1 VSTAG
6 QTLITSD
13 SESPRG
19 STSGGRPVALDQAR
33 AAPTPPGAADK
44 LLRLPLFYKILVAN
58 AVILAVA
65 VLVGGLLLA
74 RLGGVS
80 ATEAAR
86 WASILGA
93 SAVVVGATCSA
104 FLTRL
109 ALQPLREL
117 EASAER
123 VEQGD
128 LQTRAA
134 MSPLADTDMRRLVTL
149 FNRMLDRVELYRSR
163 QREVTV
169 RSLESEENARRW
181 VARKL
186 YDETAQSLAAVLLQL
201 RAAGR
206 RFGDAEEGQ
215 FDNLREALIEALESI
230 RQVAR
235 ELRPPELEEI
245 GLVPALAAQVRNL
258 SERSG
263 VEIHLDADSI
273 ESDLTTEEGLAL
285 YRIVSEALGNAARHA
300 GANSVDVRILRG
312 PDGVSAKIHDNG
324 AGFDVDAE
332 LERAGRGLG
341 LLEMRERALH
351 VGAELSIRSSEVE
364 GTTVS
369 INMPFGTER

>member
-1 VSTAG
+1 MSTAV

-13 SESPRG
+13 SDSPRG
-19 STSGGRPVALDQAR
+19 RAPNGRPVTLDRAR
-33 AAPTPPGAADK
+33 AAPAPPGLADK

-65 VLVGGLLLA
+65 VLIGGFLLA

-235 ELRPPELEEI
+235 ELRPPELDEI

-300 GANSVDVRILRG
+300 GAKSVDVRILRG

>member
-1 VSTAG
+1 V
-6 QTLITSD
+6 
-13 SESPRG
+13 
-19 STSGGRPVALDQAR
+19 
-33 AAPTPPGAADK
+33 
-44 LLRLPLFYKILVAN
+44 FYKIIVAN
-58 AVILAVA
+58 AVILSVA
-65 VLVGGLLLA
+65 ALIGGLFIA

-86 WASILGA
+86 LASILGA
-93 SAVVVGATCSA
+93 SAVVVGAVCSA
-104 FLTRL
+104 LLTRL
-109 ALQPLREL
+109 ALTPLREL

-128 LQTRAA
+128 LNTRAA
-134 MSPLADTDMRRLVTL
+134 MSPLADRDMRRLVSL

-186 YDETAQSLAAVLLQL
+186 YDDTAQSLAAVLLHL
-201 RAAGR
+201 RAAGQGV
-206 RFGDAEEGQ
+206 GDAEAGQ
-215 FDNLREALIEALESI
+215 FENLRKALIEALESI

-235 ELRPPELEEI
+235 ELRPPELDEI
-245 GLVPALAAQVRNL
+245 GLVPALAAQARNL

-263 VEIHLDADSI
+263 IEIHLDADSI
-273 ESDLTTEEGLAL
+273 EADLSTEEGLAL

-300 GANSVDVRILRG
+300 GARSVDVHIVRG
-312 PDGVSAKIHDNG
+312 PSGVSAEIHDNG

-351 VGAELSIRSSEVE
+351 VGAELSIQSSEAD

-369 INMPFGTER
+369 INMPFGTGR

>member
-1 VSTAG
+1 MSTAG
-6 QTLITSD
+6 QTIITSD
-13 SESPRG
+13 SKSRRG
-19 STSGGRPVALDQAR
+19 RASNGRPVELDR
-33 AAPTPPGAADK
+33 AQGTPVPPRPADK

-58 AVILAVA
+58 AVILAAA
-65 VLVGGLLLA
+65 VLIGGLLLA

-80 ATEAAR
+80 ATEAVR

-93 SAVVVGATCSA
+93 SAVVVGAACSA
-104 FLTRL
+104 ILTRL
-109 ALQPLREL
+109 ALQPLKEL

-123 VEQGD
+123 VERGD
-128 LQTRAA
+128 LQTRAD

-206 RFGDAEEGQ
+206 RFGEAEQGQ
-215 FDNLREALIEALESI
+215 FDGLRNALIEALESI

-235 ELRPPELEEI
+235 ELRPPELDEI
-245 GLVPALAAQVRNL
+245 GLLPALAAQVRNL
-258 SERSG
+258 SERTG
-263 VEIHLDADSI
+263 VDIHLDADSI
-273 ESDLTTEEGLAL
+273 ESDLTTEEGLAF

-300 GANSVDVRILRG
+300 GARRVDVRILRG
-312 PDGVSAKIHDNG
+312 PEGVSAEIHDNG
-324 AGFDVDAE
+324 VGFDVDAE

-351 VGAELSIRSSEVE
+351 VGAELSIQSSEVE

-369 INMPFGTER
+369 FNMPFVTER

>member
-1 VSTAG
+1 MSTSG
-6 QTLITSD
+6 QTLIKSD
-13 SESPRG
+13 SKSPRSRASNG
-19 STSGGRPVALDQAR
+19 QPVALDRAC
-33 AAPTPPGAADK
+33 AAPTPPGPADK

-65 VLVGGLLLA
+65 VLIGGLLLA

-80 ATEAAR
+80 AAEAAR

-93 SAVVVGATCSA
+93 SAVVVGAACSA
-104 FLTRL
+104 LLTRL

-123 VEQGD
+123 VERGD
-128 LQTRAA
+128 LQIRAA
-134 MSPLADTDMRRLVTL
+134 MSSLADTDMRRLVTL

-186 YDETAQSLAAVLLQL
+186 YDETAQSLAAVLLHL

-215 FDNLREALIEALESI
+215 FDHLREALIEALESI

-235 ELRPPELEEI
+235 ELRPPELDEI

-263 VEIHLDADSI
+263 VDIHLDADSI
-273 ESDLTTEEGLAL
+273 ESDLTTEESLAL

-300 GANSVDVRILRG
+300 GARSVDVRILRG
-312 PDGVSAKIHDNG
+312 PDGVSAEIHDNG
-324 AGFDVDAE
+324 TGFDVDAE
-332 LERAGRGLG
+332 MERAGRGLG

-351 VGAELSIRSSEVE
+351 VGAELSIQSSEVE

-369 INMPFGTER
+369 INMPFGTAR

>member
-1 VSTAG
+1 MSTAG
-6 QTLITSD
+6 QTFITSD

-19 STSGGRPVALDQAR
+19 RASNGRPVGLDRVR
-33 AAPTPPGAADK
+33 AAPTPPGPADK
-44 LLRLPLFYKILVAN
+44 LLGLPLFYKILVAN
-58 AVILAVA
+58 AVILGVA

-74 RLGGVS
+74 RLGGVTT
-80 ATEAAR
+80 TEAVR

-93 SAVVVGATCSA
+93 SAVVVGAACSA

-109 ALQPLREL
+109 ALKPLREL
-117 EASAER
+117 EALAER
-123 VEQGD
+123 VERGD
-128 LQTRAA
+128 LQTRAD
-134 MSPLADTDMRRLVTL
+134 MSPLADTDMRRLVAL

-206 RFGDAEEGQ
+206 RFGDAEQGQ
-215 FDNLREALIEALESI
+215 FENLRMALIEALESI

-235 ELRPPELEEI
+235 EMRPPELDEI
-245 GLVPALAAQVRNL
+245 GLVPALAAQVRGL

-263 VEIHLDADSI
+263 VGIHLDADSI
-273 ESDLTTEEGLAL
+273 ESDLTTEESLAL

-300 GANSVDVRILRG
+300 GAKSVDVRILRG
-312 PDGVSAKIHDNG
+312 PDGVSAEIHDNG

-351 VGAELSIRSSEVE
+351 VGAELSIQSSEVE

-369 INMPFGTER
+369 VNMPFAAER

>member
-1 VSTAG
+1 MSTAG
-6 QTLITSD
+6 QTLITPD

-19 STSGGRPVALDQAR
+19 RASNGRPLAFDGAP
-33 AAPTPPGAADK
+33 AAAKPRGPAVK

-58 AVILAVA
+58 ALILALA
-65 VLVGGLLLA
+65 VLIGGLLIA
-74 RLGGVS
+74 RLGGAS
-80 ATEAAR
+80 AAEAAR

-93 SAVVVGATCSA
+93 SAVVIGAACSA
-104 FLTRL
+104 VLTRL
-109 ALQPLREL
+109 ALTPLREL

-123 VEQGD
+123 VERGD

-134 MSPLADTDMRRLVTL
+134 VSNLADEDMRRLVNL
-149 FNRMLDRVELYRSR
+149 FNRMLDRVEWYRSR

-206 RFGDAEEGQ
+206 RLGNAERRE
-215 FDNLREALIEALESI
+215 FDNLRMALIEALESI
-230 RQVAR
+230 REVAR
-235 ELRPPELEEI
+235 ELRPPELDEI
-245 GLVPALAAQVRNL
+245 GLVPALAAQARNL

-263 VEIHLDADSI
+263 IEIRLDADSI

-285 YRIVSEALGNAARHA
+285 YRILSEALANAARHA
-300 GANSVDVRILRG
+300 GASRVEVRIVRA
-312 PDGVSAKIHDNG
+312 PDGVSAEIHDDG
-324 AGFDVDAE
+324 AGFDVDSE

-351 VGAELSIRSSEVE
+351 VGAALSIDSSEVG
-364 GTTVS
+364 GTTVAVR
-369 INMPFGTER
+369 MPLGGER

>member
-1 VSTAG
+1 MSIASQILSKT
-6 QTLITSD
+6 D
-13 SESPRG
+13 PDSPRG
-19 STSGGRPVALDQAR
+19 HAAGGPSIVLDRARFARP
-33 AAPTPPGAADK
+33 PTGLTDK

-58 AVILAVA
+58 ALILGVA
-65 VLVGGLLLA
+65 VLVGGLLIA

-80 ATEAAR
+80 APEAGR
-86 WASILGA
+86 WAAILGA
-93 SAVVVGATCSA
+93 SAVVVGAACSA

-109 ALQPLREL
+109 ALRPLSEL
-117 EASAER
+117 EASAGR
-123 VEQGD
+123 VERGD
-128 LQTRAA
+128 LQTRAS
-134 MSPLADTDMRRLVTL
+134 MSRLADTDMRRLVSL
-149 FNRMLDRVELYRSR
+149 FNRMLDRLELYRSR

-206 RFGDAEEGQ
+206 GVGAAEEAQ
-215 FDNLREALIEALESI
+215 FENLRKALIEALESI

-235 ELRPPELEEI
+235 ELRPPELDEI
-245 GLVPALAAQVRNL
+245 GLVPALAAQARNL

-273 ESDLTTEEGLAL
+273 EAELTTEEGLAL

-300 GANSVDVRILRG
+300 EARSVSVRIVRG
-312 PDGVSAKIHDNG
+312 PDGVSAEIHDNG

-351 VGAELSIRSSEVE
+351 VGAELSIESSEAE

-369 INMPFGTER
+369 VKMPSGTRR

>member
-1 VSTAG
+1 MSTAG
-6 QTLITSD
+6 QTLITYD
-13 SESPRG
+13 SKSPRG
-19 STSGGRPVALDQAR
+19 RASNGRPVAVDR
-33 AAPTPPGAADK
+33 APETPTPPGPVDK

-65 VLVGGLLLA
+65 VLIGGLLLA
-74 RLGGVS
+74 RLGGIS
-80 ATEAAR
+80 ATEAAK
-86 WASILGA
+86 WASIIGA
-93 SAVVVGATCSA
+93 SAVVVGAACSA

-109 ALQPLREL
+109 ALRPLTEL
-117 EASAER
+117 EVSAER
-123 VEQGD
+123 VERGD

-134 MSPLADTDMRRLVTL
+134 MSSLADTDMRRLVTL
-149 FNRMLDRVELYRSR
+149 FNRMLDRIELYRSR

-206 RFGDAEEGQ
+206 RFGDAEQGQ
-215 FDNLREALIEALESI
+215 FDNLRKALIEALESI
-230 RQVAR
+230 REVAR
-235 ELRPPELEEI
+235 ELRPPELDEI

-263 VEIHLDADSI
+263 VEIRLDADSI
-273 ESDLTTEEGLAL
+273 EADLTTEEGLAL

-300 GANSVDVRILRG
+300 GARSVDVRILRG
-312 PDGVSAKIHDNG
+312 PDGVSAEIQDNG

-341 LLEMRERALH
+341 LLEMRERALN
-351 VGAELSIRSSEVE
+351 VGAELSIQSSEVE

-369 INMPFGTER
+369 VNMPFGTER

>member
-1 VSTAG
+1 
-6 QTLITSD
+6 
-13 SESPRG
+13 
-19 STSGGRPVALDQAR
+19 
-33 AAPTPPGAADK
+33 
-44 LLRLPLFYKILVAN
+44 
-58 AVILAVA
+58 
-65 VLVGGLLLA
+65 
-74 RLGGVS
+74 
-80 ATEAAR
+80 
-86 WASILGA
+86 
-93 SAVVVGATCSA
+93 
-104 FLTRL
+104 
-109 ALQPLREL
+109 
-117 EASAER
+117 
-123 VEQGD
+123 
-128 LQTRAA
+128 

-215 FDNLREALIEALESI
+215 FDNLRQALIEALESI

-235 ELRPPELEEI
+235 ELRPPELDEI

-258 SERSG
+258 SERG
-263 VEIHLDADSI
+263 AVEIHLDADSI
-273 ESDLTTEEGLAL
+273 ESDLTTEESLAL

-300 GANSVDVRILRG
+300 GARSVDVRISRG
-312 PDGVSAKIHDNG
+312 TDGVSAEIHDNG
-324 AGFDVDAE
+324 EGFDVDAE

-351 VGAELSIRSSEVE
+351 VGAELSIQSSEVE

-369 INMPFGTER
+369 IDLPFGTGG

>member
-1 VSTAG
+1 MSTAG
-6 QTLITSD
+6 QTFITSD

-19 STSGGRPVALDQAR
+19 RASSGRPVGLDRVR
-33 AAPTPPGAADK
+33 AAPTPPGPADK
-44 LLRLPLFYKILVAN
+44 LLGLPLFYKILVAN
-58 AVILAVA
+58 AVILGVA

-74 RLGGVS
+74 RLGGVTT
-80 ATEAAR
+80 TEAVR

-93 SAVVVGATCSA
+93 SAVVVGAACSA

-109 ALQPLREL
+109 ALKPLREL
-117 EASAER
+117 EALAER
-123 VEQGD
+123 VERGD
-128 LQTRAA
+128 LQTRAD
-134 MSPLADTDMRRLVTL
+134 MSPLADTDMRRLVAL

-206 RFGDAEEGQ
+206 RFGDAEQGQ
-215 FDNLREALIEALESI
+215 FENLRMALIEALESI

-235 ELRPPELEEI
+235 EMRPPELDEI
-245 GLVPALAAQVRNL
+245 GLVPALAAQVRGL

-263 VEIHLDADSI
+263 VGIHLDADSI
-273 ESDLTTEEGLAL
+273 ESDLTTEESLAL

-300 GANSVDVRILRG
+300 GAKSVDVRILRG
-312 PDGVSAKIHDNG
+312 PDGVSAEI
-324 AGFDVDAE
+324 
-332 LERAGRGLG
+332 GR
-341 LLEMRERALH
+341 
-351 VGAELSIRSSEVE
+351 
-364 GTTVS
+364 
-369 INMPFGTER
+369 

>member
-1 VSTAG
+1 
-6 QTLITSD
+6 
-13 SESPRG
+13 
-19 STSGGRPVALDQAR
+19 
-33 AAPTPPGAADK
+33 
-44 LLRLPLFYKILVAN
+44 VAN

-65 VLVGGLLLA
+65 VVIGGLLLA

-80 ATEAAR
+80 AAEAAR

-93 SAVVVGATCSA
+93 SAVVVGAACSA
-104 FLTRL
+104 LLTRL

-123 VEQGD
+123 VERGD

-134 MSPLADTDMRRLVTL
+134 MSSLADTDMRRLVTL

-186 YDETAQSLAAVLLQL
+186 YDETAQSLAAVLLHL

-206 RFGDAEEGQ
+206 RLGAEEGQ
-215 FDNLREALIEALESI
+215 FDHLREALIEALESI

-235 ELRPPELEEI
+235 ELRPPELDEI

-263 VEIHLDADSI
+263 VDIHLDADSI
-273 ESDLTTEEGLAL
+273 EADLTTEESLAL

-300 GANSVDVRILRG
+300 GARLVDVRILRG
-312 PDGVSAKIHDNG
+312 PDGVSAEIHDNG
-324 AGFDVDAE
+324 TGFDVDAE

-351 VGAELSIRSSEVE
+351 VGAELSIQSSEVE

-369 INMPFGTER
+369 INMPFGTAR

>member
-1 VSTAG
+1 
-6 QTLITSD
+6 
-13 SESPRG
+13 
-19 STSGGRPVALDQAR
+19 
-33 AAPTPPGAADK
+33 
-44 LLRLPLFYKILVAN
+44 VAN
-58 AVILAVA
+58 AVILGVA

-74 RLGGVS
+74 RLGGVTT
-80 ATEAAR
+80 TEAVR

-93 SAVVVGATCSA
+93 SAVVVGAACSA

-109 ALQPLREL
+109 ALKPLREL
-117 EASAER
+117 EALAER
-123 VEQGD
+123 VERGD
-128 LQTRAA
+128 LQTRAD
-134 MSPLADTDMRRLVTL
+134 MSPLADTDMRRLVAL

-206 RFGDAEEGQ
+206 RFGDAEQGQ
-215 FDNLREALIEALESI
+215 FENLRMALIEALESI

-235 ELRPPELEEI
+235 EMRPPELDEI
-245 GLVPALAAQVRNL
+245 GLVPALAAQVRGL

-263 VEIHLDADSI
+263 VGIHLDADSI
-273 ESDLTTEEGLAL
+273 ESDLTTEESLAL

-300 GANSVDVRILRG
+300 GAKSVDVRILRG
-312 PDGVSAKIHDNG
+312 PDGVSAEIHDNG

-351 VGAELSIRSSEVE
+351 VGAELSIQSSEVE

-369 INMPFGTER
+369 VNMPFAAER

>member
-1 VSTAG
+1 MSTAS

-19 STSGGRPVALDQAR
+19 RAPNERPVTLDRAR
-33 AAPTPPGAADK
+33 AAPAPPGLADK

-65 VLVGGLLLA
+65 VLIGGFLLA

-134 MSPLADTDMRRLVTL
+134 MSSLADTDMRRLVTL

-300 GANSVDVRILRG
+300 GAKSVDVRILRG

>member
-1 VSTAG
+1 
-6 QTLITSD
+6 LITYD
-13 SESPRG
+13 SKSPRG
-19 STSGGRPVALDQAR
+19 RASNGRPVAVDR
-33 AAPTPPGAADK
+33 APETPTPPGPVDK

-65 VLVGGLLLA
+65 VLIGGLLLA
-74 RLGGVS
+74 RLGGIS
-80 ATEAAR
+80 ATEAAK
-86 WASILGA
+86 WASIIGA
-93 SAVVVGATCSA
+93 SAVVVGAACSA

-109 ALQPLREL
+109 ALRPLTEL
-117 EASAER
+117 EVSAER
-123 VEQGD
+123 VERGD

-134 MSPLADTDMRRLVTL
+134 MSSLADTDMRRLVTL
-149 FNRMLDRVELYRSR
+149 FNRMLDRIELYRSR

-206 RFGDAEEGQ
+206 RFGDAEQGQ
-215 FDNLREALIEALESI
+215 FDNLRKALIEALESI
-230 RQVAR
+230 REVAR
-235 ELRPPELEEI
+235 ELRPPELDEI

-263 VEIHLDADSI
+263 VDIHLDADSI
-273 ESDLTTEEGLAL
+273 ESDLTTEESLAL

-300 GANSVDVRILRG
+300 GARSVDVRIVRG
-312 PDGVSAKIHDNG
+312 PDGVSAEIHDNG
-324 AGFDVDAE
+324 AGFDVDSE

-351 VGAELSIRSSEVE
+351 VGAELSIQSSEVE

-369 INMPFGTER
+369 VNMPFGTER

>member
-1 VSTAG
+1 MSTAG

-19 STSGGRPVALDQAR
+19 RAPNGRPVTLDRAR
-33 AAPTPPGAADK
+33 AAPAPPGLADK

-65 VLVGGLLLA
+65 VLIGGFLLA

-134 MSPLADTDMRRLVTL
+134 MSSLADTDMRRLVTL

-235 ELRPPELEEI
+235 ELRPPELDEI

-300 GANSVDVRILRG
+300 GAKSVDVRILRG

-341 LLEMRERALH
+341 LLERRERALH

-364 GTTVS
+364 GPTVS